1 MTYTYRVILYIHLL
15 MWSDLSNH
23 FQTNKIDEMRETSTV
38 NIDVFQIGEEP
49 KMFLR
54 STDCRR

>member
-1 MTYTYRVILYIHLL
+1 

-54 STDCRR
+54 STDCRRWKSILPGLA